1 MLTKGNDFFDR
12 SMEVLKQIRE
22 TQAQAIET
30 AADWIKDS
38 IEQGGVW
45 HVFGSGHSHAMC
57 EELFYRAGGLAPVNA
72 ILDVNLSMFGGGSP
86 TRGTNLERLEG
97 YAKIIMA
104 SYDLRKGEVLLVV
117 SNSGINAVPIEVA
130 MIGKERG
137 LKIIAMTNL
146 TQSRAAQSRHSSGK
160 KLYEIADLVIDNC
173 IDVGDACVEIAPGL
187 PKASSLSTLAGAT
200 IVQTIVAEVA
210 ARMHADG
217 FEPPIWTSANVPG
230 GDERTRLLY
239 DRFGGKRYICG

>member
-1 MLTKGNDFFDR
+1 MLTKGNEYFER
-12 SMEVLKQIRE
+12 GLQIIQKIRD
-22 TQAQAIET
+22 TQSGAIET

-38 IEQGGVW
+38 LEKDGVW

-57 EELFYRAGGLAPVNA
+57 EELFSRAGGLVPVNA
-72 ILDVNLSMFGGGSP
+72 ILDVNLTMFGGGKP

-97 YAKIIMA
+97 YARIIMDN
-104 SYDLRKGEVLLVV
+104 YDLRKGEILMVI

-146 TQSRAAQSRHSSGK
+146 TQSRAAKSRHSSGK
-160 KLYEIADLVIDNC
+160 KLYELADLVIDNC
-173 IDVGDACVEIAPGL
+173 IDVGDACIEIAPGL
-187 PKASSLSTLAGAT
+187 AKASSLSTLAGAS
-200 IVQTIVAEVA
+200 IVQSLVAEIA

-217 FEPPIWTSANVPG
+217 VEPLIFTSANVPN
-230 GDERTRLLY
+230 GDAKDQDLFKH
-239 DRFGGKRYICG
+239 FGGKRYLNG

>member
-1 MLTKGNDFFDR
+1 MLTKGNEFIDR
-12 SMEVLKQIRE
+12 GLQVLEQIRT

-30 AADWIKDS
+30 AAEWIKDS
-38 IEQGGVW
+38 LEKGGVW
-45 HVFGSGHSHAMC
+45 HVFGSGHSHAMG

-97 YAKIIMA
+97 YARIIMGN
-104 SYDLRKGEVLLVV
+104 YDLRKGEVMLVV

-130 MIGKERG
+130 MIGKQLG
-137 LKIIAMTNL
+137 LQIIAMTNL
-146 TQSRAAQSRHSSGK
+146 TQSRAAKSRHSSGK
-160 KLYEIADLVIDNC
+160 KLYELADLVIDNC

-187 PKASSLSTLAGAT
+187 PKASSLSTLAGAA

-217 FEPPIWTSANVPG
+217 IEPPIWTSANVPG

-239 DRFGGKRYICG
+239 DRFGGKRYVSG